1 MASSTTFFSLHLRSS
16 LEHALSC
23 SRGGFPS
30 IRHNEI
36 KDITAELLT
45 EVCYGVGTE
54 PCLQPITD
62 EVFSYRTAT
71 KEDGA
76 RLDIVAES
84 FWGRDRQ
91 RAFFDVRVFN
101 PLAPRYRNSSLS
113 QCYRRNELEK
123 RRAYDER
130 IREVEHG
137 SFSPL
142 VFSTAGGMGPTA
154 NVVYKRI
161 ASLIAEKHGKP
172 YSKTINR
179 MRCRL
184 SYSLL

>member
-1 MASSTTFFSLHLRSS
+1 VY
-16 LEHALSC
+16 
-23 SRGGFPS
+23 
-30 IRHNEI
+30 
-36 KDITAELLT
+36 KTAN
-45 EVCYGVGTE
+45 
-54 PCLQPITD
+54 
-62 EVFSYRTAT
+62 

-84 FWGRDRQ
+84 FWGRGRQ

-101 PLAPRYRNSSLS
+101 PLAMNYRNSSRP

-130 IREVEHG
+130 IRVEHG
-137 SFSPL
+137 SFSSL

-154 NVVYKRI
+154 NVVYKI
-161 ASLIAEKHGKP
+161 VASLIAKKHGKP
-172 YSKTINR
+172 YSKTIYW

-184 SYSLL
+184 SYSLLRSAIMCLRVARSSLHRPICSFEGEIDLALAKEECLIDYFN